1 MDGHLLLVSVL
12 YKGFTYWPIGNA
24 LHPQTLRTIALAFSW
39 VLASASLLALPTTF
53 IMLIVQGCFGL
64 LNRIAPP
71 LNLFSLGFPINM
83 LVGLVCFATPALQPA
98 GSLSASGEF
107 CPATTRRAERSLWRI
122 AAAKKKTEKPSAQKL
137 RKARE
142 EGQLPRSKDMG
153 LAASLFAAFVVIS
166 SSFPW
171 YADFV
176 RESFISVHQYAQEIN
191 NPDAIGQFLRHHL
204 LILGKFILTLL
215 PMPAAALLS
224 LTGARR
230 LAVSAEKNPPGFQQN
245 QSVKRD

>member
-1 MDGHLLLVSVL
+1 MADS
-12 YKGFTYWPIGNA
+12 
-24 LHPQTLRTIALAFSW
+24 S
-39 VLASASLLALPTTF
+39 S
-53 IMLIVQGCFGL
+53 
-64 LNRIAPP
+64 
-71 LNLFSLGFPINM
+71 
-83 LVGLVCFATPALQPA
+83 
-98 GSLSASGEF
+98 E
-107 CPATTRRAERSLWRI
+107 E
-122 AAAKKKTEKPSAQKL
+122 KTEKPSAQKL

-191 NPDAIGQFLRHHL
+191 NPQVIYQFLRHHL

-224 LTGARR
+224 SLVPGGW
-230 LAVSAEKNPPGFQQN
+230 LFLPKNPPGFQQN
-245 QSVKRD
+245 QSVKRHWAAVFQ